1 LWQGFGAFLCEE
13 KIMNK
18 RLVLLGALVA
28 TGCQGPGVTPLPVA
42 APQATYQVLQA
53 CPVPSEAPTPAPS
66 PTVDPLIQRFLVTL
80 SGAAE
85 VPPRETPGGGQG
97 RVVYSRDSDLI
108 QYDVRLTGL
117 KNVTVAHFHLGAP
130 GENGPPVAVLYGP
143 VAAGGGTSPGR
154 LVDVVRASDL
164 IGPMAGKTLRELA
177 AEMAAGNVYVNVHTD
192 DGVAPPNT
200 GAGDFPDGE
209 VRGQLV
215 TEVE

>member
-1 LWQGFGAFLCEE
+1 
-13 KIMNK
+13 MNK

-28 TGCQGPGVTPLPVA
+28 TGCQGPGVTPSAVEAPRAAYRVLVA
-42 APQATYQVLQA
+42 APCPPPSVAPT
-53 CPVPSEAPTPAPS
+53 PVPSPTF
-66 PTVDPLIQRFLVTL
+66 DPLIQRFLVSL

-97 RVVYSRDSDLI
+97 RVVYSRNSNLI
-108 QYDVRLTGL
+108 QYDIRLTGL

-130 GENGPPVAVLYGP
+130 GENGPPVTVLYGP

-154 LVDVVRASDL
+154 LVGVVRASDL

-177 AEMAAGNVYVNVHTD
+177 AEMAAGRVYVNVHTD

-209 VRGQLV
+209 VRGPLV
-215 TEVE
+215 IEAE